1 MSFAGIANRTCVPGD
16 PVQPSALLLS
26 MLKYVDAPPLPVKPT
41 WEITLKILFYALSF
55 VVDVVGNVI
64 VVIIIYLNK
73 RMRSTTNI
81 LILNLAISDIMVGL
95 FCMWVHLGNQI
106 SANWP
111 FGPFICKASTFTQ
124 VFAVTSSVLTLTVI
138 SIERFFAIVFPLKGK
153 MSQCVMG
160 LSIAVSWLVSAAIAA
175 PQLFVRKVIRYEFK
189 NRDEVFCTEIWP
201 KFYKNAACISHEP
214 GKVIYYTIEGIVMYV
229 IPVIIMIGAYTV
241 IALKLMLR
249 KAPGNS
255 LRSTSSSQDRTRKK
269 VIKMLVAV
277 LVVFVLCW
285 TPQQYFLLW
294 EVFRSHTTKTS
305 KYVPT
310 IKYIA
315 VYFAYLN
322 SAINPILYAGF
333 NENFRRGFT
342 EAFKCSLWRK
352 RNQVTPGPAGRS
364 VVTAFD
370 GSKAGDS
377 SAGVTLNSHA

>member
-1 MSFAGIANRTCVPGD
+1 MSFAGIGNRTCVPGE
-16 PVQPSALLLS
+16 PVQPSPHLLA

-41 WEITLKILFYALSF
+41 WEISLKILFYVLSF

-64 VVIIIYLNK
+64 VILIIYLNK

-106 SANWP
+106 NANWP

-124 VFAVTSSVLTLTVI
+124 VFAVTSSILTLTVI
-138 SIERFFAIVFPLKGK
+138 SIERFFAIVFPLWGK
-153 MSQCVMG
+153 MTQCTMG
-160 LSIAVSWLVSAAIAA
+160 TSIAVSWLVSAAIAA
-175 PQLFVRKVIRYEFK
+175 PQLFVRKVIRYEFR

-201 KFYKNAACISHEP
+201 KFYKNAACVSHEP
-214 GKVIYYTIEGIVMYV
+214 GKMTYYVIEGIVMYV
-229 IPVIIMIGAYTV
+229 IPVVIMIGAYTV
-241 IALKLMLR
+241 IAIKLLLR
-249 KAPGNS
+249 KAPGNNM
-255 LRSTSSSQDRTRKK
+255 RSNSSSQDRTRKK
-269 VIKMLVAV
+269 VIKMLVVV

-305 KYVPT
+305 KIVPT

-352 RNQVTPGPAGRS
+352 KNRVTPAGGLSCTTMSGRTICCYR
-364 VVTAFD
+364 V
-370 GSKAGDS
+370 
-377 SAGVTLNSHA
+377 

>member
-1 MSFAGIANRTCVPGD
+1 MSFANIANRTCVPGD
-16 PVQPSALLLS
+16 PVQPSPLLLS
-26 MLKYVDAPPLPVKPT
+26 MLKYVDAPPLLVKPT
-41 WEITLKILFYALSF
+41 WEISLKILFYVLSF

-81 LILNLAISDIMVGL
+81 LILNLAVSDIMVGL

-106 SANWP
+106 STNWP

-124 VFAVTSSVLTLTVI
+124 VFAVTSSVLTLTII
-138 SIERFFAIVFPLKGK
+138 SIERFFAIVFPLRGK
-153 MSQCVMG
+153 MSECVMG
-160 LSIAVSWLVSAAIAA
+160 MSIALSWLVSAAIAA
-175 PQLFVRKVIRYEFK
+175 PQLFVRKVIRYEFR

-201 KFYKNAACISHEP
+201 KFYKNADCVSHEP
-214 GKVIYYTIEGIVMYV
+214 GKMIYYTVEGIVMYV
-229 IPVIIMIGAYTV
+229 IPVVIMIGAYSV

-255 LRSTSSSQDRTRKK
+255 MRSNSSSQDRTRK
-269 VIKMLVAV
+269 
-277 LVVFVLCW
+277 
-285 TPQQYFLLW
+285 
-294 EVFRSHTTKTS
+294 KTS

-333 NENFRRGFT
+333 NENFRRGFK

-352 RNQVTPGPAGRS
+352 RNQVTPGPAERS

-370 GSKAGDS
+370 ASKAADS